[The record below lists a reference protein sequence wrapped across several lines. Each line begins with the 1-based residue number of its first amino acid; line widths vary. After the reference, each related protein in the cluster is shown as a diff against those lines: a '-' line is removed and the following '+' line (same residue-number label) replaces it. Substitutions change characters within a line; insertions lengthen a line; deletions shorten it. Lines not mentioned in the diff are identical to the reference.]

1 MNPFSSPFE
10 NRHYGLDVVRATSLL
25 MILVVHCMI
34 FVGAYYPL
42 TPYLYFGVVA
52 VELFFALS
60 GFLIGSILLKIS
72 QQGFDRKTLTHFWLK
87 RWMRT
92 LPAYFFVIAVIMLV
106 DQRFYWSFL
115 FFLQNYVPEQLNE
128 FPVSWTISLEEWFYL
143 TFPLLLFIAH
153 KFWFGAR
160 FSAKYLYLACC
171 LIYIIGPFFT
181 RAILLANGFDG
192 LWDLT
197 MRKSIFIRFDTIGY
211 GLLLAWINRYHSHW
225 IYNNL
230 TKWGGFIGMFIITAI
245 TWWVYNNSVDIYEG
259 GLNWQNSLVVFPGV
273 NLVCVCA
280 ILFALHFEGYKNK
293 PLAMF
298 MTTISITSYSLYLV
312 HFQLF
317 LIFLSYVTNE
327 AEAWMY
333 MLIAVIVTFIAG
345 FILNM
350 TVERYF
356 IKKRNA
362 WLN

>member
-1 MNPFSSPFE
+1 MNPFSSSFE
-10 NRHYGLDVVRATSLL
+10 NRHYGLDVVRASSLL
-25 MILVVHCMI
+25 LILVVHCMI

-72 QQGFDRKTLTHFWLK
+72 QQGFTGIVLTQFWLK

-92 LPAYFFVIAVIMLV
+92 LPAYFCVIAVIMV
-106 DQRFYWSFL
+106 IDQRFYWSFL
-115 FFLQNYVPEQLNE
+115 FFLQNYVPEQLAE

-143 TFPLLLFIAH
+143 TFPLLLFLAH
-153 KFWFGAR
+153 KF
-160 FSAKYLYLACC
+160 FSGSKFSTKYLYLSCC
-171 LIYIIGPFFT
+171 LIYIFGPFIT
-181 RAILLANGFDG
+181 RAILLGNGFDG

-211 GLLLAWINRYHSHW
+211 GLLLAWIHRYHSHW
-225 IYNNL
+225 IFNTW
-230 TKWGGFIGMFIITAI
+230 TKWGGFIGMFALTAL
-245 TWWVYNNSVDIYEG
+245 TWWIYNNSVDIYQG

-280 ILFALHFEGYKNK
+280 ILFALHFKDYKNK

-317 LIFLSYVTNE
+317 LYFLSFVTNE
-327 AEAWMY
+327 AQGWMY
-333 MLIAVIVTFIAG
+333 MAIAVIVTFMVG
-345 FILNM
+345 FLMNM

-356 IKKRNA
+356 INKRNA
-362 WLN
+362 WIK